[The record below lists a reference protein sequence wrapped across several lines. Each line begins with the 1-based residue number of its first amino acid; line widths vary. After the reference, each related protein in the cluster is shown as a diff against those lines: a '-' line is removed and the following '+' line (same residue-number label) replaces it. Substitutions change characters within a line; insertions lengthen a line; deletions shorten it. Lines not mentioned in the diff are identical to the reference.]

1 MKILSTKRFN
11 KSQKEKE
18 RLLSYVVSERCQN
31 DTMEV
36 YNNIMNKVKRAI
48 KSNDFDLA
56 EQLANN

>member
-56 EQLANN
+56 EQIANN